1 VAGSADGGGGVLVG
15 SGVAVGVG
23 SSVGSGVAVLV
34 GAGDEVGVTLAV
46 GATDA
51 VAVGDGLV
59 PMCAA
64 VRGAGSVEQ
73 LDNSKSAAAQ
83 ITT

>member
-1 VAGSADGGGGVLVG
+1 
-15 SGVAVGVG
+15 
-23 SSVGSGVAVLV
+23 
-34 GAGDEVGVTLAV
+34 VTLAV